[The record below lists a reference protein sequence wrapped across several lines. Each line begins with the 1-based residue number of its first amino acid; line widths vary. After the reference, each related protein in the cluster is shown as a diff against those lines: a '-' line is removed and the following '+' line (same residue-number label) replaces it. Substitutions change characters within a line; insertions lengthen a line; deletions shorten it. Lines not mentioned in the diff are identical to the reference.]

1 MKYFTVILMC
11 FALSNT
17 SLSQL
22 VNGPMLGYSTYREQA
37 VWVQTTKEAQVQVA
51 FRPYLSGQKWSKTAA
66 FQTTSQ
72 NAQVCEEILT
82 DLEPGTKYE
91 YLIFVDR
98 KKITPKGAQQFTTRP
113 IWAYQ
118 KPAPDFS
125 FTLGSCN
132 YINELNTDRSGTP
145 YGGDYTIFQTITS
158 KQPQFMLWMGDNVYY
173 RESDWTSRSGM
184 IHRYTHSRNI
194 PELATLLANT
204 PQFAIWDDHDFGP
217 NNSDRSF
224 IHKTISKEVFDLFW
238 ANPPQS
244 NSTLP
249 GITNQFDWSDCQF
262 FLLDN
267 RYERA
272 PNDRK
277 DADRTILGKSQL
289 EWLKESLLNS
299 PATFKFIALGGQ
311 FLNTAPVFENYSA
324 NGFHTERQEIIE
336 FITQHH
342 IKNVVF
348 LTGDRHHSELSILK
362 NPDQPTI
369 YDITISPLTSGVH
382 DASRELNM
390 LRQTESH
397 IAQRNFGSIAVS
409 GPKAHRQISLTILGS
424 NGEQLYQ
431 YQFEEE

>member
-1 MKYFTVILMC
+1 MKYFTLILIC
-11 FALSNT
+11 FALSNNT
-17 SLSQL
+17 LSQL

-37 VWVQTTKEAQVQVA
+37 IWVQTANEAKVQVA
-51 FRPYLSGQKWSKTAA
+51 FRPYSSGQKWSKTAA

-72 NAQVCEEILT
+72 NALVCEEILT
-82 DLEPGTKYE
+82 DLKPGTIYE
-91 YLIFVDR
+91 YRIFVDH
-98 KKITPKGAQQFTTRP
+98 KKIPLQGEQQFTTRP

-125 FTLGSCN
+125 FTIGSCN
-132 YINELNTDRSGTP
+132 YINEVSTDRAGAP
-145 YGGDYTIFQTITS
+145 YGGGYNIFQTITS
-158 KQPQFMLWMGDNVYY
+158 KQPQFMLWLGDNVYY

-194 PELATLLANT
+194 PEVAALLANV

-244 NSTLP
+244 NSTLS

-267 RYERA
+267 RYDRA
-272 PNDRK
+272 PNERK

-324 NGFHTERQEIIE
+324 NGFNTERQEIID
-336 FITQHH
+336 FILQHH

-362 NPDQPTI
+362 TPDQPTI

-382 DASRELNM
+382 DASLELNS
-390 LRQTESH
+390 LRQIDSH
-397 IAQRNFGSIAVS
+397 IAQRNFGLIAVA
-409 GPKAHRQISLTILGS
+409 GPKAHRQITLTISGS

-431 YQFEEE
+431 YQFEAE

>member
-1 MKYFTVILMC
+1 
-11 FALSNT
+11 
-17 SLSQL
+17 
-22 VNGPMLGYSTYREQA
+22 MLGYSTYREQA
-37 VWVQTTKEAQVQVA
+37 IWVQTANEAKVQVA
-51 FRPYLSGQKWSKTAA
+51 FRPYSSGQKWSKTAA
-66 FQTTSQ
+66 FQTTNQ
-72 NAQVCEEILT
+72 NALVCEEILT
-82 DLEPGTKYE
+82 DLQPGTIYE
-91 YLIFVDR
+91 YRIFVDH
-98 KKITPKGAQQFTTRP
+98 KKIPLQGEQQFTTRP

-125 FTLGSCN
+125 FTIGSCN
-132 YINELNTDRSGTP
+132 YINEVSTDRAGAP
-145 YGGDYTIFQTITS
+145 YGGEYAIFQTITS
-158 KQPQFMLWMGDNVYY
+158 KQPQFMLWLGDNVYY

-184 IHRYTHSRNI
+184 IHRYTYSRNI
-194 PELATLLANT
+194 PEVAALLANV

-244 NSTLP
+244 NSTLS

-267 RYERA
+267 RYDRA
-272 PNDRK
+272 PNERK

-324 NGFHTERQEIIE
+324 NGFNTERQEIID
-336 FITQHH
+336 FILQHH

-362 NPDQPTI
+362 TPDQPTI

-382 DASRELNM
+382 DASLELNS
-390 LRQTESH
+390 LRQIDSH
-397 IAQRNFGSIAVS
+397 IAQRNFGLIAVA
-409 GPKAHRQISLTILGS
+409 GPKAHRQITLTISGS

-431 YQFEEE
+431 YQFEAE

>member
-1 MKYFTVILMC
+1 MKYFTLILIC
-11 FALSNT
+11 FALSNNT
-17 SLSQL
+17 LSQL

-37 VWVQTTKEAQVQVA
+37 IWVQTANEAKVQVA
-51 FRPYLSGQKWSKTAA
+51 FRPYSSGQKWSKTAA
-66 FQTTSQ
+66 FQTTNQ
-72 NAQVCEEILT
+72 NALVCEEILT
-82 DLEPGTKYE
+82 DLQPGTIYE
-91 YLIFVDR
+91 YRIFVDH
-98 KKITPKGAQQFTTRP
+98 KKIPLQGEQQFTTRP

-125 FTLGSCN
+125 FTIGSCN
-132 YINELNTDRSGTP
+132 YINELSTDRAGAP
-145 YGGDYTIFQTITS
+145 YGGGYNIFQTITS
-158 KQPQFMLWMGDNVYY
+158 KQPQFMLWLGDNVYY

-194 PELATLLANT
+194 PEVAALLANV

-244 NSTLP
+244 NSTLS

-267 RYERA
+267 RYDRA
-272 PNDRK
+272 PNERK

-324 NGFHTERQEIIE
+324 NGFNTERQEIID
-336 FITQHH
+336 FILQHH

-362 NPDQPTI
+362 TPDQPTI

-382 DASRELNM
+382 DASLELNS
-390 LRQTESH
+390 LRQIDSH
-397 IAQRNFGSIAVS
+397 IAQRNFGLIAVA
-409 GPKAHRQISLTILGS
+409 GPKAHRQITLTISGS

-431 YQFEEE
+431 YQFEAE

>member
-1 MKYFTVILMC
+1 MKYFTLILIC
-11 FALSNT
+11 FALSNNT
-17 SLSQL
+17 LSQL

-37 VWVQTTKEAQVQVA
+37 IWVQTANEAKVQVA
-51 FRPYLSGQKWSKTAA
+51 FRPYSSGQKWSKTAA
-66 FQTTSQ
+66 FQTTNQ
-72 NAQVCEEILT
+72 NALVCEEILT
-82 DLEPGTKYE
+82 DLQPGTIYE
-91 YLIFVDR
+91 YRIFVDH
-98 KKITPKGAQQFTTRP
+98 KKIPLQGEQQFTTRP

-125 FTLGSCN
+125 FTIGSCN
-132 YINELNTDRSGTP
+132 YINELSTDRAGAP
-145 YGGDYTIFQTITS
+145 YGGGYNIFQTITS
-158 KQPQFMLWMGDNVYY
+158 KQPQFMLWLGDNVYY

-194 PELATLLANT
+194 PEVAAFLANV

-244 NSTLP
+244 NSTLS

-267 RYERA
+267 RYDRA
-272 PNDRK
+272 PNERK

-324 NGFHTERQEIIE
+324 NGFNTERQEIID
-336 FITQHH
+336 FILQHH

-362 NPDQPTI
+362 TPDQPTI

-382 DASRELNM
+382 DASLELNS
-390 LRQTESH
+390 LRQIDSH
-397 IAQRNFGSIAVS
+397 IAQRNFGLIAVA
-409 GPKAHRQISLTILGS
+409 GPKAHRQITLTISGS

-431 YQFEEE
+431 YQFEAE